1 MGKRKSL
8 YIIIAVI
15 ILVLSIMI
23 IPAIAD
29 AGGFSGSS
37 DYGGGG
43 GSSWG
48 GSSDWGSSDGGSYF
62 FSSGSGGGSGG
73 GSFTAIIIVLV
84 IVFIIYSIGKKGKE
98 NVVGGNA
105 VNIPVQEPTNLQSM
119 ASLKTK
125 DPHFSEA
132 DIKEN
137 ISNLYVR
144 MQNAWQAKDF
154 EPMRPYMTDSIFNQ
168 FSRQLEQ
175 LVNGGMTNYVERIAV
190 LSVTLDGWAQDE
202 ANDTIVAT
210 VNTRI
215 TDYTLKDD
223 TGKLVSGS
231 QTAEKF
237 MCYKWTLI
245 RSKGTLT
252 PERAGEGSE
261 QTVTVHCPSCG
272 APTNINHSAKCEYC
286 GSIIN
291 AKDYDWSISAIR
303 GVSQQT
309 RGQ

>member
-8 YIIIAVI
+8 YIIIAVL
-15 ILVLSIMI
+15 ILALSIMI

-29 AGGFSGSS
+29 AGSFSGGS

-43 GSSWG
+43 GWSG
-48 GSSDWGSSDGGSYF
+48 GSDWGSSDGGSYF
-62 FSSGSGGGSGG
+62 FSSGSDGSVGGGSV
-73 GSFTAIIIVLV
+73 TIIIIVLA
-84 IVFIIYSIGKKGKE
+84 IVFAIYRVGRKAKGL
-98 NVVGGNA
+98 NAGGNP

-125 DPHFSEA
+125 DPNFSEA

-154 EPMRPYMTDSIFNQ
+154 EPMRPYMTDAIFNQ

-190 LSVTLDGWAQDE
+190 LSVTLDGWAEDE

-261 QTVTVHCPSCG
+261 QTVSVHCPSCG